1 VDVSKKLIL
10 YAYFESPIAS
20 KNLSFFLER
29 GLTKDSA
36 YTFIFIIN
44 GHKCSVPI
52 PSRSNIRTIRRDN
65 YGFDFGAWGEGL
77 TLVDINEYTHFI
89 FINSTCV
96 GPFLPRY
103 SSLLWADLFVSSI
116 SSEYKLCGPTINYLR
131 HNPISEVPHIQ
142 SFAFGTDCTGLKIL
156 LENNIFSP
164 SKDIDKNNLVIKHE
178 IQASKVILDK
188 GYKLFAFQL
197 SESMP
202 KNTSI
207 PHDDIHY
214 NGAYYEDTLNPLEIM
229 FIKSN
234 RIDTITLTNY
244 IMFLRKYYAH

>member
-164 SKDIDKNNLVIKHE
+164 SKDIDKNSLVIKHE